1 MGAFAVL
8 VFVCSCMVCTIH
20 STESA
25 ARVYRSGSTSA
36 QGCARS
42 SLARARA
49 NLAKRPAGRQGPT
62 NRRNRDLRAIPADLK
77 IPTPTCHVLF
87 CELELRTSIVRP
99 RIQQTF
105 TIQSEILF
113 TSTENFLVIPTIRAS
128 IQEVQVRDSDFRF
141 LDFYSK
147 HLTFP
152 HVKILLAQRRLS
164 ISLQ

>member
-99 RIQQTF
+99 RIDPTNVHH
-105 TIQSEILF
+105 TIGNIIHFDRKFLGDSNDSSID
-113 TSTENFLVIPTIRAS
+113 TGGPSTR
-128 IQEVQVRDSDFRF
+128 FRF
-141 LDFYSK
+141 SFSR
-147 HLTFP
+147 F
-152 HVKILLAQRRLS
+152 LLETSYVSTCENSSRTA
-164 ISLQ
+164 